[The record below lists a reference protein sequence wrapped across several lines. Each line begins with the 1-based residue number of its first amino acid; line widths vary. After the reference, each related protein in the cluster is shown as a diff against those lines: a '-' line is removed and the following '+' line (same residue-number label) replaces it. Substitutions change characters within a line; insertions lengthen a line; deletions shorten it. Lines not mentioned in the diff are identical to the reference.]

1 MVKNL
6 DKKYQ
11 HLFEQISKDSFL
23 RMEGIGN
30 EVPFYITTFKAEDQ
44 NEVCKCISALIKKLE
59 TTGISILEINLFQ
72 LSLEIIKREDD
83 LADLFAMEK
92 TLDKTEFLEEM
103 QSMLDV
109 EGEIAPAITQKMR
122 NCNHQVLFITGVGEV
137 FPFIRSHT
145 ILNNL
150 QKIAKEVPMVLFF
163 PGTYDGICLSL
174 FDKLKDDNYYRAY
187 NLDNIN
193 V

>member
-1 MVKNL
+1 MANNL
-6 DKKYQ
+6 NKKYK
-11 HLFEQISKDSFL
+11 HLFEQISKTSFL

-30 EVPFYITTFKAEDQ
+30 EVPFYITTFKAAEQ
-44 NEVCKCISALIKKLE
+44 NEAHQSIAALIKKLE
-59 TTGISILEINLFQ
+59 AAGISILEVNLFQ
-72 LSLEIIKREDD
+72 LSLEIIQREDD

-92 TLDKTEFLEEM
+92 TLDKAEFLEEM

-109 EGEIAPAITQKMR
+109 EGEIAPAIAQKMR
-122 NCNHQVLFITGVGEV
+122 NSTHQVLFITGVGAV

-163 PGTYDGICLSL
+163 PGTYDGVSLSL